1 MIYGY
6 ARVSTQ
12 DQNLDMQI
20 ESLNKYHC
28 DEIITEKKSGTS
40 LERPA
45 FKKLLD
51 TLRKDDTLIVYKL
64 DRISR
69 STKHMITLS
78 DHFKSKQIKFVSIKD
93 QIDTATPMGEFF
105 FTVTTALGQLERDI
119 LSMRVKDGIEAAKN
133 RGVKCGRQPG
143 MTLENKR
150 KCAYAYDI
158 ITKLKKNDKTSVAQI
173 LKDQGIARNTYYRY
187 VNGYKQKSPET
198 QGELF

>member
-20 ESLNKYHC
+20 KALKKYNC

-40 LERPA
+40 LDRPA
-45 FKKLLD
+45 LKKLLE
-51 TLRKDDTLIVYKL
+51 TLRKDDTLVVYKL

-78 DHFKSKQIKFVSIKD
+78 DHFKDKSVKFISIKD
-93 QIDTATPMGEFF
+93 QIDTSTPMGAFF

-119 LSMRVKDGIEAAKN
+119 LSIRVKDGLEAAKN
-133 RGVKCGRQPG
+133 RGVQCGRKKG

-158 ITKLKKNDKTSVAQI
+158 ITKLRKNDKTSIAQV

-187 VNGYKQKSPET
+187 VNEYKKNNPEN